1 MSMTTLTR
9 PSGTTTVSTADV
21 ESGRGFDYWADAVTS
36 TFVPL
41 ECRTQQPGTFRGDLD
56 NRCLGDFQFTLVS
69 AGAHRVARTRRMI
82 ALNDPGLMKVCLQV
96 RGSGRINQDGRD
108 AEILPGD
115 ITMYDTSRPYVLS
128 FDHNR
133 EGFETLVFMFPQATM
148 GLPIDAMLRL
158 TATRVNGTEG
168 IGALVSPFFRGI
180 AEAIALDRLT
190 FNGRLA
196 LNAVSLLE
204 TVYRERLDHP
214 PGDPARTGATR
225 LVMIQTW
232 LDRRLA
238 DPNLSPELIAR
249 AHHISVRYLHRLFAS
264 DGISVSRWVK
274 ERRLAGCRREL
285 ADPALVR
292 LSVGAIAARWGMHDP
307 AAFSRSFRAAYAVSP
322 REYRLRTLGMGPGV
336 LPLHGP

>member
-1 MSMTTLTR
+1 MSMTTLAR
-9 PSGTTTVSTADV
+9 PSGTTTLSTADV

-41 ECRTQQPGTFRGDLD
+41 ECRTQQSAAFHGDLV

-69 AGAHRVARTRRMI
+69 AEAHRVARTRKMI

-96 RGSGRINQDGRD
+96 RGTGRINQDGRE

-115 ITMYDTSRPYVLS
+115 LTMYDTSRPYVLS
-128 FDHNR
+128 YDHNPR
-133 EGFETLVFMFPQATM
+133 GFETLVFMFPQAMM
-148 GLPIDAMLRL
+148 GLPDDAMLQL

-168 IGALVSPFFRGI
+168 IGLLVAPFFRGI
-180 AEAIALDRLT
+180 AEAIAQDRLT

-204 TVYRERLDHP
+204 TVYRERLDKP
-214 PGDPARTGATR
+214 AGDAEGAGAGR

-232 LDRRLA
+232 LDRHLA
-238 DPNLSPELIAR
+238 DPALSPELIAK
-249 AHHISVRYLHRLFAS
+249 AHHISVRYLHRLFAA
-264 DGISVSRWVK
+264 DETSVSRWVK
-274 ERRLAGCRREL
+274 ERRLAGSRREL

-307 AAFSRSFRAAYAVSP
+307 AAFSRSFRAAYGVSP

-336 LPLHGP
+336 LPPHNA